1 VLEFYAQAAQH
12 PAIDRIYLGEAVC
25 SRRQQ
30 LRTADWI
37 GLAQDLRAAG
47 KEVVLTAQAL
57 LESESDLKAMRR
69 LMRDAGGLVEA
80 NDLGAVK
87 MAQDE
92 GLPFVAGPHL
102 NIYNE
107 QTLAFF
113 AAQGAQRW
121 LPPLEVSGKVVETLH
136 ASRPAGME
144 TEVFAFGKLPLAFS
158 ARCFTAR
165 HYGLNKDDCQFKCLD
180 HPDGLLVDTREGKHF
195 LTLNGIQTMS
205 AQTES
210 LLAQMPELIAMGID
224 AVRIS
229 PQSAHTFAIVEAF
242 DRARRGEAVMRRPGL
257 GAGRHGQRLLVR
269 QGRHGAGR
277 RVTGADMIDSSRIPK
292 IPAFNL
298 PALIARIGNRL
309 PQFPH
314 SVNLALA
321 LNAAKR
327 MGVLRDDALA
337 EIEGKRFRVTVLDTG
352 MVADF
357 TYRAGAFRPLWNTA
371 DQADLR
377 FAAPLSAYLQMVSRQ
392 EDPDTLFFNRTLSIE
407 GDTELGLRVKN
418 MLDALEWPALS
429 WQGLQADL
437 PFPRLIASACG
448 SMLAFEQEAA

>member
-1 VLEFYAQAAQH
+1 MQIALGPLLFFWPKAEVLEFYAQAAQH

-25 SRRQQ
+25 ARRQQ

-47 KEVVLTAQAL
+47 KDVVLTAQAL

-113 AAQGAQRW
+113 AAQGAKRW
-121 LPPLEVSGKVVETLH
+121 LPPLEVSGQVVATLH
-136 ASRPAGME
+136 AGRPAGME

-180 HPDGLLVDTREGKHF
+180 HPDGMLVDTREGKHF

-210 LLAQMPELIAMGID
+210 LLAQVPELIVMGVD
-224 AVRIS
+224 ALRIS
-229 PQSAHTFAIVEAF
+229 PQSVHTFAIVEAF
-242 DRARRGEAVMRRPGL
+242 DRARKGEAVTDDPAWAP
-257 GAGRHGQRLLVR
+257 AGRVNGFWF
-269 QGRHGAGR
+269 GKAGTIQ
-277 RVTGADMIDSSRIPK
+277 V
-292 IPAFNL
+292 
-298 PALIARIGNRL
+298 
-309 PQFPH
+309 
-314 SVNLALA
+314 
-321 LNAAKR
+321 AA
-327 MGVLRDDALA
+327 
-337 EIEGKRFRVTVLDTG
+337 
-352 MVADF
+352 
-357 TYRAGAFRPLWNTA
+357 
-371 DQADLR
+371 
-377 FAAPLSAYLQMVSRQ
+377 
-392 EDPDTLFFNRTLSIE
+392 
-407 GDTELGLRVKN
+407 
-418 MLDALEWPALS
+418 
-429 WQGLQADL
+429 
-437 PFPRLIASACG
+437 
-448 SMLAFEQEAA
+448 